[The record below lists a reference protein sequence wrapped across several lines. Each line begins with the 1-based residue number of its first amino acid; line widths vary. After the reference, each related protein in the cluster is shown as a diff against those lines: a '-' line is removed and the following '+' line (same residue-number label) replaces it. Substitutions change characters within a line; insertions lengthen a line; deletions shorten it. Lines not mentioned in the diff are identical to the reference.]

1 MKHAFTQNIETDRL
15 ILRRFEQGDAQA
27 MFTNWASDGEVT
39 KYLMWPAHQ
48 SAAASEIILRDWL
61 SQYEKPDYYQ
71 WAIVPRETMEP
82 VGSIGVVQ
90 INEGARSMH
99 VGYCI
104 GRKHWGKGLMTEAF
118 SAVIAFLFRETDVNR
133 VEARHDPRNP
143 ASGRVMQKCGMTYEG
158 TLRSA
163 DHNNQGI
170 CDAAYYGILR
180 SEWEKMNRA

>member
-15 ILRRFEQGDAQA
+15 VLRRFEQGDAQA

-48 SAAASEIILRDWL
+48 SAAVSESILRDWL

-90 INEGARSMH
+90 INEGARFMH

-118 SAVIAFLFRETDVNR
+118 SSVIAFLFRETDVNR

-158 TLRSA
+158 THRRSA
-163 DHNNQGI
+163 CTTSGI
-170 CDAAYYGILR
+170 CDTAWYAILAGER
-180 SEWEKMNRA
+180 EK